1 MLEQRQVLAH
11 GRLALIQRQVIGAV
25 HRRLQ
30 VLDGFLQVRVVS
42 ERIGGAHYIEAFF
55 NEGADVLTL
64 EIGDQALLDRI
75 SREAKARLLATTPVG
90 SHSSHFQ
97 SLLSDDSF
105 QIFYHAPSLVLIS
118 GNAPDQ
124 WVVEDCALAAQNLI
138 LPNEIR
144 RATSSAYRLLRPFE
158 QGHPWADKA
167 RKKLDAIA
175 AARRTYQRRKGSLDA
190 IAVLGRL
197 AEVVASHA
205 RGRPVLGV
213 LLDLGV
219 SSPQLDDP
227 ERGFSFLN
235 DGPLDM
241 RMDPSRGISAAEF
254 VNTAPVEEIARVFKE
269 YGEERFSGRMARA
282 VVERRDIK
290 PFERTGDLAEVLK
303 VANPAW
309 EKGKNPATRAFQGL
323 RIHVNNELGDLEAGL
338 DAALE
343 ALEIGG
349 RLVVI
354 SFHSLEDR
362 IVKLFMRKLVK
373 GESDN
378 LPRNLPV
385 RFEAFSPKIK
395 VHGKA
400 QFAGE
405 AELKANPRS
414 RSAVMRVAE
423 KLR

>member
-1 MLEQRQVLAH
+1 MAEQVLRHIPVMLGEAVEGLAVRAGGRYLDGTFGRGGH
-11 GRLALIQRQVIGAV
+11 ARAVLSRLGPDGRL
-25 HRRLQ
+25 
-30 VLDGFLQVRVVS
+30 
-42 ERIGGAHYIEAFF
+42 
-55 NEGADVLTL
+55 
-64 EIGDQALLDRI
+64 LLMDRDP
-75 SREAKARLLATTPVG
+75 T
-90 SHSSHFQ
+90 
-97 SLLSDDSF
+97 
-105 QIFYHAPSLVLIS
+105 
-118 GNAPDQ
+118 
-124 WVVEDCALAAQNLI
+124 
-138 LPNEIR
+138 
-144 RATSSAYRLLRPFE
+144 
-158 QGHPWADKA
+158 
-167 RKKLDAIA
+167 AIA
-175 AARRTYQRRKGSLDA
+175 TAQAEFAADPRVSIRHANFSSLADWDETA
-190 IAVLGRL
+190 AGLD
-197 AEVVASHA
+197 
-205 RGRPVLGV
+205 GV

-235 DGPLDM
+235 DVPLDM

-269 YGEERFSGRMARA
+269 YGEERFAKRMARA
-282 VVERRDIK
+282 VVERREQT
-290 PFERTGDLAEVLK
+290 PFTRTSDLAEVIK

-338 DAALE
+338 QAALD
-343 ALEIGG
+343 ALEVGG

-362 IVKLFMRKLVK
+362 IVKLFMRKLAK
-373 GESDN
+373 GEADN

-385 RFEAFSPKIK
+385 RHEPFQPFIK

-400 QFAGE
+400 QFASE
-405 AELKANPRS
+405 AELKANPRA